1 MFSNLFMI
9 VDKGSAFINHH
20 AIGIS
25 SLWWVWKCTFKCFW
39 KYQSYL
45 IYFFFVNTEKWS
57 EIFSKDE
64 KEKGIN
70 ILFLVFVHFQECVSV
85 V

>member
-1 MFSNLFMI
+1 MYVQMFLKI
-9 VDKGSAFINHH
+9 PILLDI
-20 AIGIS
+20 
-25 SLWWVWKCTFKCFW
+25 C
-39 KYQSYL
+39 
-45 IYFFFVNTEKWS
+45 FFVNTEKWS

>member
-1 MFSNLFMI
+1 MYVQMFLKI
-9 VDKGSAFINHH
+9 P
-20 AIGIS
+20 IS
-25 SLWWVWKCTFKCFW
+25 LDTCIC
-39 KYQSYL
+39 
-45 IYFFFVNTEKWS
+45 FFVNTEKWS